1 MESTRTEVVGYVELK
16 VIFHSYGGHTSM
28 NTNYTR
34 LATHNGQGNVNQE
47 MLALF
52 PNGFGQDWANDMVQ
66 VSVYD

>member
-1 MESTRTEVVGYVELK
+1 MANS
-16 VIFHSYGGHTSM
+16 
-28 NTNYTR
+28 
-34 LATHNGQGNVNQE
+34 GQGNVNQE